1 VTSNQPTSDK
11 SHLSRALEVFIHLA
25 LIVLLAATC
34 FLILRP
40 FIAVIAWGLTIAI
53 AGYPAYCK
61 LQKLLGG
68 RSGLAAVLFT
78 VLLLAVLIVPMA
90 LLAQTLISGVQS
102 FAARLHDGTLRIP
115 LPPPNIETW
124 PIIGKR
130 LSDLW
135 GLAST
140 NFAAALQTLG
150 PQLNGA
156 AAGLLAAS
164 AGVGAGVLQFFVSI
178 VVAGFLL
185 ASSSQGAS
193 LSRKLAIHLF
203 GDKGEQFEALAEATI
218 RSVTTGILG
227 VALIQSLLAGLG
239 FLIVGLPGAGLWTL
253 LFLIA
258 AVLQVGALMLIPA
271 VIYVFATMSMAKA
284 VAFLIWCIFVGL
296 MDNVLKPLLLGRGV
310 PVPILVIFLGA
321 IGGFMAM
328 GIIGLFV
335 GAIVLSVGY
344 ELFLAWLDEDPV
356 SAQSASTVE

>member
-1 VTSNQPTSDK
+1 MISNEPASDK

-102 FAARLHDGTLRIP
+102 FAVRLHDGTLRIP
-115 LPPPNIETW
+115 SPPPNIETW

-140 NFAAALQTLG
+140 NFAAALQSLG
-150 PQLNGA
+150 PQLKGA

-203 GDKGEQFEALAEATI
+203 GDKGEQFEALAEANA
-218 RSVTTGILG
+218 SA
-227 VALIQSLLAGLG
+227 ALPPES
-239 FLIVGLPGAGLWTL
+239 W
-253 LFLIA
+253 
-258 AVLQVGALMLIPA
+258 
-271 VIYVFATMSMAKA
+271 
-284 VAFLIWCIFVGL
+284 
-296 MDNVLKPLLLGRGV
+296 
-310 PVPILVIFLGA
+310 
-321 IGGFMAM
+321 
-328 GIIGLFV
+328 
-335 GAIVLSVGY
+335 
-344 ELFLAWLDEDPV
+344 V
-356 SAQSASTVE
+356 SR